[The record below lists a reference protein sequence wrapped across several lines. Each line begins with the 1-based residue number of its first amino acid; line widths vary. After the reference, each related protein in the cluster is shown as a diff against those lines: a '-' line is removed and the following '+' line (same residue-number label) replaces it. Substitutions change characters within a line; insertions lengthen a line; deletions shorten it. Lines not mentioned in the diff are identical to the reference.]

1 MGYSDIRSRQEAL
14 ITALPA
20 SVSYS
25 EDDTLTNGVEF
36 VTIYI
41 KTIIYLE
48 HLQNLFLIDRLL
60 LKNNYTEVGDL
71 LLTSFTMVSVVL
83 DFWMCK
89 DLYINLIVQRNHQWL
104 VRKPTCRDLRCSR
117 LTLVATGSRV
127 CCSRQRHSLPG
138 NLTPEFRRCSSKAQ
152 SYKPLQYYPES

>member
-1 MGYSDIRSRQEAL
+1 M
-14 ITALPA
+14 TLPPC
-20 SVSYS
+20 VSYS
-25 EDDTLTNGVEF
+25 ENDTLTNGVEF
-36 VTIYI
+36 ITIYI

-104 VRKPTCRDLRCSR
+104 VRIHPALLPDSPASYRLTPCVIGSR
-117 LTLVATGSRV
+117 LRGS
-127 CCSRQRHSLPG
+127 SQWHSLSG
-138 NLTPEFRRCSSKAQ
+138 DLVTELRWCSS
-152 SYKPLQYYPES
+152 